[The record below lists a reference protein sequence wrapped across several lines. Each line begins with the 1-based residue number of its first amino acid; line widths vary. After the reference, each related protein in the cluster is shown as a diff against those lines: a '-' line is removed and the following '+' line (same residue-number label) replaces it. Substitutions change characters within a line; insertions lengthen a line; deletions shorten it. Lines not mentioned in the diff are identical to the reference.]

1 MFVVQGIPLV
11 LGSLARVA
19 VIGLMLSPSCVVGAQ
34 ELSIDP
40 VNQRRRSALE
50 GVAMPALDPAELVQE
65 LEQLQ
70 QDISRRA
77 RPVSMEEAVA
87 LSLQNNP
94 QLTAAF
100 STIQQLEW
108 QLIAAQRQWYP
119 TAQLSNGN
127 PFVGYSWKSFVSNN
141 YGGSGAGFNSLQ
153 SSSQSATTSRN
164 AQFQTGMTLSW
175 NFIAPTRQPNI
186 NAASESLRQQKY
198 LFDVSARNLVLNT
211 QQSYFSIQSSQEL
224 IDSFQQILAINKQQL
239 QILEARESIGM
250 VTILD
255 VQQTKSQLFA
265 SLNELVLYTRNYMQQ
280 AAQLASEL
288 ALPDE
293 ALAIPSESTRLY
305 GRWFLDLQKT
315 IQQASQNREEVL
327 AFLAAAEASAWKSTA
342 AIRSY
347 LPVFSLQANGTF
359 LGTNGYEGVP
369 GSLDPSNS
377 YARTRSW
384 SAAAGIGFT
393 WSIFDGGIQ
402 AANAQAFK
410 AEARQQRS
418 QAAATELQVTQQV
431 RSSYAQMQTA
441 RIGVKSA
448 QQAFESAQIAQEASR
463 ARFAVGVGDITS
475 VVQTIQQLSISAIQL
490 SQATLSYNTAIAE
503 LYRYSATWPADAETE
518 LDQRLQRM
526 RRPTAAVQ
534 QGDLP

>member
-1 MFVVQGIPLV
+1 VSIVVQGIPLV

-70 QDISRRA
+70 QEISRRA

-100 STIQQLEW
+100 STIQSFEW

-127 PFVGYSWKSFVSNN
+127 PFVGYSWATFVGNN
-141 YGGSGAGFNSLQ
+141 YGGGRAGFNSLQ
-153 SSSQSATTSRN
+153 PSGQSATTSRN
-164 AQFQTGMTLSW
+164 AQFQPGMTLSW

-211 QQSYFSIQSSQEL
+211 QQFYFSIQSSQQL
-224 IDSFQQILAINKQQL
+224 IDSFQQIFAINKQQL
-239 QILEARESIGM
+239 QILEARKSIGM
-250 VTILD
+250 VTVLD

-280 AAQLASEL
+280 AAQLASDL
-288 ALPDE
+288 ALPDD
-293 ALAIPSESTRLY
+293 ALAIPSESARLY
-305 GRWFLDLQKT
+305 GQWLLDLQKT

-327 AFLAAAEASAWKSTA
+327 AFLAAAEASDWKSTA

-347 LPVFSLQANGTF
+347 LPVFSLQANGAF
-359 LGTNGYEGVP
+359 LGTNGYNGIP
-369 GSLDPSNS
+369 GSFDPSNS
-377 YARTRSW
+377 STFRNW
-384 SAAAGIGFT
+384 NAAAGIGFT

-402 AANAQAFK
+402 AASAQALK
-410 AEARQQRS
+410 AEAREQRS

-475 VVQTIQQLSISAIQL
+475 VVQTIQQLSTSAIQL
-490 SQATLSYNTAIAE
+490 SQATLLYNTAIAE